1 LQTYAH
7 PVRKRNEGA
16 TVATISV
23 PILVVNFKTYL
34 EATGK
39 KALELARAAERV
51 SLEKGVQIAVAPQF
65 TDIKQIAESTEIV
78 VFAQHIDPV
87 KPGAFTGHVL
97 AEAAKAAGAAGT
109 MLNHSEK
116 RIRISEI
123 EDCVDIARSSGLLS
137 LVCANTPGVSA
148 AIASFNP
155 DMIAVEPPELIGTGV
170 AVSKARPELISN
182 TIKRIRAVN
191 KSVKVLCGAGV
202 STPEDVAKAL
212 ELGSQGVL
220 VASSVVKSHDP
231 EKLLAEMADA
241 ATSPQESHA

>member
-1 LQTYAH
+1 M
-7 PVRKRNEGA
+7 
-16 TVATISV
+16 ATISIPLIV
-23 PILVVNFKTYL
+23 INFKTYL

-51 SLEKGVQIAVAPQF
+51 SRDRGVQIAVAPQF
-65 TDIKQIAESTEIV
+65 TDIEKVSESTETL

-87 KPGAFTGHVL
+87 RPGAFTGHVL
-97 AEAAKAAGAAGT
+97 AEAARAAGAEGT
-109 MLNHSEK
+109 LLNHSER

-123 EDCVDIARSSGLLS
+123 EECVEIARTAELLS

-155 DMIAVEPPELIGTGV
+155 DMIAIEPPELIGTGI

-182 TIKRIRAVN
+182 TVKKIRAVN
-191 KSVKVLCGAGV
+191 SSVKVLCGAGV

-212 ELGSQGVL
+212 ALGSQGVL
-220 VASSVVKSHDP
+220 VASSVVKSQDP
-231 EKLLAEMADA
+231 EKLLGEMADA
-241 ATSPQESHA
+241 SVLP